1 MADTKCKTCRRAG
14 EKLFLKG
21 ERCFSPKCALV
32 RKPYAPGIHGGKKG
46 GRKPRQSEFGA
57 QLNEKQKM
65 RNAYGIMEK
74 QFETYVEKAMLSKT
88 DVLGTLVGALE
99 RRLDNVVFRLGFAI
113 SRSLAAQMVSH
124 GHVYVNGKRV
134 TISSYSVDDGDV
146 ITLGT
151 TAREGA
157 LGKHLDALLKKHQAP
172 LWLQLNVEKQTGT
185 VVGSPSVSDVGTSYN
200 LKAIIEYYS
209 R

>member
-46 GRKPRQSEFGA
+46 GRKPRQSEYGA
-57 QLNEKQKM
+57 QLQEKQKM
-65 RNAYGIMEK
+65 RHAYGVMER
-74 QFETYVEKAMLSKT
+74 QFETYVEKAMESKS
-88 DVLGTLVGALE
+88 DVLGTLVSSLE
-99 RRLDNVVFRLGFAI
+99 RRLDNVVFRLGFAV

-134 TISSYSVDDGDV
+134 TIASYRADDGDV
-146 ITLGT
+146 VTLGT

-157 LGKHLDALLKKHQAP
+157 LGKHLDALLKKHKAP
-172 LWLQLNVEKQTGT
+172 LWLELNVEKQTGT
-185 VVGSPSVSDVGTSYN
+185 VVGSPSVPDVGTSYN

>member
-1 MADTKCKTCRRAG
+1 MADTKCKTCRRVG

-65 RNAYGIMEK
+65 RNAYGVMEK
-74 QFETYVEKAMLSKT
+74 QFETYVLKAMNSKA
-88 DVLGTLVGALE
+88 DVLGTLVGSLE

-134 TISSYSVDDGDV
+134 TISSYQVDKDDV
-146 ITLGT
+146 VTLGT

-172 LWLQLNVEKQTGT
+172 LWLNINVEKQTGT
-185 VVGSPSVSDVGTSYN
+185 VVGVPSVSDVGTSYN